1 MMRSWLRAVGIIGVM
16 VDWTGPLAT
25 SLAADDPSFFAP
37 AEAAADAGSE
47 SRPAPGEIS
56 VGESQAVPFRQPG
69 GAAGTATVPPSIPPV
84 SAASGTGW
92 LGFAADDTL
101 VPGRLVFVEVAPGGP
116 AARAGIAPQD
126 TLLGINGHPLRTAD
140 ELAATLAPLSP
151 GTPVKM
157 SVGRGDWVED
167 KSLVAEAR
175 PAPAGERPGWQGST
189 APATKTVLPP
199 ARLPSNLDPFTAPE
213 RVESLPPPA
222 SVAVASPLPRPAD
235 AKGRTALGVRTV
247 RVDPDVQSRYR
258 LPGQRGAYVIGVVHD
273 LPASKAGIPPGSV
286 IVALGN
292 QTVSDPG
299 DLTRLVTGGPVGA
312 PVSLE
317 YVLPGGEARRADVV
331 LQSLELPL
339 EKALTGDGPTVGG
352 EPSPLPLEARR
363 LVAPQRRDSS
373 GQAVTGLERSS
384 PQESLEQ
391 EVILLRLRI
400 EALERRLD
408 PSTPR
413 RLR

>member
-1 MMRSWLRAVGIIGVM
+1 MTRSWLRAVGIVGVM
-16 VDWTGPLAT
+16 GCWTGPLAI
-25 SLAADDPSFFAP
+25 SLAAEDPSFFAAP
-37 AEAAADAGSE
+37 
-47 SRPAPGEIS
+47 PPGEIS
-56 VGESQAVPFRQPG
+56 VGEAQAVPFRQPAA
-69 GAAGTATVPPSIPPV
+69 AAGTAAAPPSIPPA
-84 SAASGTGW
+84 SATPGTGW

-101 VPGRLVFVEVAPGGP
+101 VPGRLVFVDVAPGGP

-140 ELAATLAPLSP
+140 ELAAALAPLSP

-175 PAPAGERPGWQGST
+175 PAAAVERPDWQGST
-189 APATKTVLPP
+189 APATKTVAPP
-199 ARLPSNLDPFTAPE
+199 ARFPSNPDPFTAPE

-222 SVAVASPLPRPAD
+222 SVVVADPLPRPAD

-292 QTVSDPG
+292 QPVSDPG

-317 YVLPGGEARRADVV
+317 YVLPGGESRRADVV

-339 EKALTGDGPTVGG
+339 ERALLGGGPPEGG
-352 EPSPLPLEARR
+352 EPSPLPLQARR
-363 LVAPQRRDSS
+363 PAVSQPRDPS
-373 GQAVTGLERSS
+373 GQMVTELERSS
-384 PQESLEQ
+384 PRESLEQ

-408 PSTPR
+408 PSAER